1 MFLFAIFLS
10 LFCSRPGH
18 FCSFCLL
25 SWTYFSFSDRLF
37 LSVFFS
43 VLDSDSD
50 SDSDSDD
57 EDDEDDV
64 VVDDDDDDKDKDKVL
79 TDDTSLS
86 GTTLVNDDS
95 DWMDED
101 TDDDVEIILG
111 DLDTDEEMEDGE
123 VGEEW
128 FGNAGP

>member
-1 MFLFAIFLS
+1 MSEGGGSEDESEWMGDTEDEEDELDSGREGGLQG
-10 LFCSRPGH
+10 LGN
-18 FCSFCLL
+18 
-25 SWTYFSFSDRLF
+25 DD
-37 LSVFFS
+37 
-43 VLDSDSD
+43 DSDSD

-64 VVDDDDDDKDKDKVL
+64 VVDDDDDDKDKDEVL